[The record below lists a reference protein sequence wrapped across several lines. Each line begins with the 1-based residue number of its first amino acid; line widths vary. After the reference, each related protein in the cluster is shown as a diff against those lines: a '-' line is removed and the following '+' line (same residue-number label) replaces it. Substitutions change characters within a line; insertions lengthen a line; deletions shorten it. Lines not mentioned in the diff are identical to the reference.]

1 MRSLLNLPKSL
12 YQAVYDAVD
21 HDGIEHAG
29 YLSFLMMLA
38 IFPFLILFMWL
49 VNFFGDGS
57 LGNFLVSAILDSSW
71 AKFIDALK
79 PRIVEI
85 TSSPPQK
92 LVALAILSAIWTAS
106 SIFEGLRTILNRAYR
121 VHTPPTYLIR
131 RLVSFLEFGVMM
143 TLTIAFVFLLVILPT
158 IIGIF
163 EKFIP
168 QDLLLP
174 LHSFFLG
181 DKDLGYYLL
190 LIYGFLLV
198 CMAYYNLPSRKQKFL
213 NVLPGA
219 VFAVIGWTTF
229 SMLFTYYIADFPQVN
244 LIYGSIAGIIIALLY
259 FYICSIILIIGA
271 ELNYH
276 LEKSSHE

>member
-1 MRSLLNLPKSL
+1 
-12 YQAVYDAVD
+12 
-21 HDGIEHAG
+21 
-29 YLSFLMMLA
+29 
-38 IFPFLILFMWL
+38 
-49 VNFFGDGS
+49 
-57 LGNFLVSAILDSSW
+57 
-71 AKFIDALK
+71 
-79 PRIVEI
+79 
-85 TSSPPQK
+85 
-92 LVALAILSAIWTAS
+92 
-106 SIFEGLRTILNRAYR
+106 

-181 DKDLGYYLL
+181 DKDLSYYLL

>member
-1 MRSLLNLPKSL
+1 MRFLLNLPRSL
-12 YQAVYDAVD
+12 YQAVYDTID

-38 IFPFLILFMWL
+38 IFPFLTLFMWL

-57 LGNFLVSAILDSSW
+57 LGNYLVNAILDSSW
-71 AKFIDALK
+71 ARFIDALK

-92 LVALAILSAIWTAS
+92 LVALAIISAIWTAA

-143 TLTIAFVFLLVILPT
+143 TLTIAFVVLLVILPT

-168 QDLLLP
+168 QDLLLT

-198 CMAYYNLPSRKQKFL
+198 CMAFHNLPNRKQKFP
-213 NVLPGA
+213 NVIPGA
-219 VFAVIGWTTF
+219 TFVVISW
-229 SMLFTYYIADFPQVN
+229 MLFSIIFKYYISDFPQVN

-259 FYICSIILIIGA
+259 FYICSIIFIIGA

-276 LEKSSHE
+276 LEKNSHD

>member
-1 MRSLLNLPKSL
+1 MQYLLKLPRCL
-12 YQAVYDAVD
+12 YQAIYDTVE

-38 IFPFLILFMWL
+38 IFPFLILFMWVINL
-49 VNFFGDGS
+49 VGDGS

-71 AKFIDALK
+71 ARFIDALK

-92 LVALAILSAIWTAS
+92 LVALAIISAIWTAS

-131 RLVSFLEFGVMM
+131 RLVSFIEFGAVMS
-143 TLTIAFVFLLVILPT
+143 LTIAFVFILFLLPT
-158 IIGIF
+158 IVEIF
-163 EKFIP
+163 ESIIP
-168 QDLLLP
+168 KEILLT
-174 LHSFFLG
+174 LHTFFMG
-181 DKDLGYYLL
+181 EKDLSYYLL
-190 LIYGFLLV
+190 LEYGFLLV
-198 CMAYYNLPSRKQKFL
+198 CMTFYNLPNRKQKFVR
-213 NVLPGA
+213 VLPGA
-219 VFAVIGWTTF
+219 IFVVISWMIF
-229 SMLFTYYIADFPQVN
+229 SILFKYYISDFPQVN

-271 ELNYH
+271 ELNYN
-276 LEKSSHE
+276 LEKSSHV